1 MSSIEFAERGGKI
14 LVNIRNGADLGEQS
28 KGVHDDVAEGDIGG
42 NDPVTQGDFQ
52 SHMAM
57 TFAFK
62 KYFTGIH
69 VVSEVCWEIWSIK
82 KSNK

>member
-14 LVNIRNGADLGEQS
+14 LVDIRKQADIGEQS
-28 KGVHDDVAEGDIGG
+28 KGTHDDVAEGDIGG

-69 VVSEVCWEIWSIK
+69 VVSEVGVK
-82 KSNK
+82 T

>member
-14 LVNIRNGADLGEQS
+14 LVDIRNGDIGEQS

-69 VVSEVCWEIWSIK
+69 VVSEVILKIK
-82 KSNK
+82 KNFNNIF